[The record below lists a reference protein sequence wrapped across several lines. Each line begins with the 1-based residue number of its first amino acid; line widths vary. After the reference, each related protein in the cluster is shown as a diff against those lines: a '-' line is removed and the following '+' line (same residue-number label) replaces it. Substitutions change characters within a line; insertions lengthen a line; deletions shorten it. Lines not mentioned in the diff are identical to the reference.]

1 MPWMFSLTSEMRIT
15 SKLVAVALALAVSL
29 ILIVA
34 ARQMGGGTREHLTL
48 QDYRAIQQAKANQE
62 AEEAYSAQ
70 EAAVFEAFLEVHAMP
85 PTKPAMKHYVAIAQR
100 DKLDKKGL
108 VQKMKKD
115 LPQDDA
121 DE

>member
-1 MPWMFSLTSEMRIT
+1 MFSLTSEMRIT

-48 QDYRAIQQAKANQE
+48 QDYRAIQLAKENRE
-62 AEEAYSAQ
+62 EEEAYSAQ
-70 EAAVFEAFLEVHAMP
+70 EAEVFEAFLEVHSTP
-85 PTKPAMKHYVAIAQR
+85 PTKPAMKHYVAIARR
-100 DKLDKKGL
+100 DRLDKKGL
-108 VQKMKKD
+108 VEKMQKDMPK
-115 LPQDDA
+115 LEEE